1 MAAQKGRPKVV
12 AILLRK
18 GFEVDRI
25 SKSGETALQK
35 AAQFGHAEVVEVLL
49 RAKADVNK
57 GMNSGQH
64 YRWQTNL
71 AVVEI
76 LEKAIAEVDNSVS

>member
-1 MAAQKGRPKVV
+1 VAAECGRVDVIGILLWEDVEAEEQSHFGGTVLHMAAQKGRPKVV

-35 AAQFGHAEVVEVLL
+35 AAQFGHA
-49 RAKADVNK
+49 
-57 GMNSGQH
+57 GSGTGRGFAQG
-64 YRWQTNL
+64 
-71 AVVEI
+71 
-76 LEKAIAEVDNSVS
+76 